1 MTLLLVG
8 EQQRWL
14 PVPGSQRALRVWI
27 SLCAALVLI
36 QLSQVPSLSQN
47 YWTRR
52 DDNMN
57 DMELQ
62 FHTQRLQ
69 VLQNV
74 EESNL
79 LDWGAYH
86 DFHQYLDHFDFYV
99 LNKTADP
106 SPPLHQLTNYSYFHL
121 PDEKGADG
129 LCWAAKLFYKHYQ
142 QPNATALPHVLFAY
156 LNRDWGA
163 FSVKWLAGVYLHP
176 DYTERLAKKQ
186 KECYDQNG
194 NNILDLYLNHPN
206 TKAVIT
212 TQAHDVSYEKGHSI
226 ALGLEASVR
235 ANLIS
240 RLLQQQQPHQPRPVL
255 LYINYREWEFRTA
268 PLQPLH
274 ERLQVPNSYQRQWDP
289 HNVDPATFLRPLTRL
304 HQIHQS
310 ILEFVR
316 HKILRIPLSQE
327 TQYFHNIS
335 HAKFMLSPVGWG
347 MDCYRNYEMLYMGT
361 IPVIE
366 TRNHTHNRWF
376 RVFDDLPVA
385 FIDHYDNLTN
395 EWLEAEYR
403 RILQGSYRW
412 EKLTKQ
418 YWVNF
423 TKAFVE

>member
-1 MTLLLVG
+1 M
-8 EQQRWL
+8 
-14 PVPGSQRALRVWI
+14 
-27 SLCAALVLI
+27 
-36 QLSQVPSLSQN
+36 PSLSQQ
-47 YWTRR
+47 YWTRINI
-52 DDNMN
+52 DNTK
-57 DMELQ
+57 DLETR
-62 FHTQRLQ
+62 FHTRRLQ

-74 EESNL
+74 EESNI
-79 LDWGAYH
+79 LDWRPYH
-86 DFHQYLDHFDFYV
+86 DFHSYLDHFEFYV

-142 QPNATALPHVLFAY
+142 QPNATALPHVLLAY
-156 LNRDWGA
+156 ISRDWGA
-163 FSVKWLAGVYLHP
+163 FSVKWTRGVYLHP

-194 NNILDLYLNHPN
+194 NNILDLYLNHPD

-212 TQAHDVSYEKGHSI
+212 TQGHDVSNKKGHSI
-226 ALGLEASVR
+226 ALGLEGYVQVHM
-235 ANLIS
+235 IS
-240 RLLQQQQPHQPRPVL
+240 RLLQQQQPRQPRPVP
-255 LYINYREWEFRTA
+255 LYISYRERDFRIA

-274 ERLQVPNSYQRQWDP
+274 KRLQIPNSYQRPWGPDSVQQE
-289 HNVDPATFLRPLTRL
+289 VLRPLSQVVR
-304 HQIHQS
+304 IRRG
-310 ILEFVR
+310 ILYFWR
-316 HKILRIPLSQE
+316 HKIRRLPLNSDMQILQDGM
-327 TQYFHNIS
+327 QYFHDVS

-366 TRNHTHNRWF
+366 TRNRTHDRWF

-395 EWLEAEYR
+395 KWLEVEYR